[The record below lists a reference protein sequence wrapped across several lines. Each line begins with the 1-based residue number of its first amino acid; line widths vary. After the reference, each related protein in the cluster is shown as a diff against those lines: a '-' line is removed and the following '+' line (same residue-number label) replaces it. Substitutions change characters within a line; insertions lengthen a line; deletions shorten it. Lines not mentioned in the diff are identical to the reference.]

1 MSVDT
6 HQLLSGLLDIYNESD
21 FGENDMSSDL
31 GDRLIEIQSMAK
43 TLLEA
48 AGWDPEADEDQDEL
62 EDDGK

>member
-31 GDRLIEIQSMAK
+31 GDRLIEIQRMAK
-43 TLLEA
+43 TLLES
-48 AGWDPEADEDQDEL
+48 AGWDPEADDDQDEL